1 MSFPKV
7 ERAKTGRSTCRGC
20 GEGIAADE
28 MRVGIEAFVAGR
40 VADTWQHPICALK
53 ACFLEVAPA
62 KRGKCKATDEPFA
75 KGDARLVLCSK
86 DHKTFYGVKGMG
98 DALRPILDAVDDFA
112 VSDIA
117 GLADLD
123 DENRAAVLA
132 ALGVDDDAN
141 TGAKK
146 RTRKSGTT
154 SVSVAEVKLGKAEVK
169 AEASPAT
176 ARATRGGRRASGAAS
191 VGTPAAAEGKASR
204 ATPPAVKP
212 EPVDDGLTDF
222 EREREALIARN
233 KERMQAMNIGVL
245 ASEIATAAATK
256 TGPIP
261 VSYTHLTL
269 PTILLV

>member
-7 ERAKTGRSTCRGC
+7 ERAKTDRSTCRGC

-28 MRVGIEAFVAGR
+28 MRVGIEAFVSGR

-141 TGAKK
+141 AGAKNARGNPAP
-146 RTRKSGTT
+146 RTSPSRRSN
-154 SVSVAEVKLGKAEVK
+154 SASRRSRLRRPLRLRARR
-169 AEASPAT
+169 EADDAPPAPLRW
-176 ARATRGGRRASGAAS
+176 AHLRRRRARR
-191 VGTPAAAEGKASR
+191 PER
-204 ATPPAVKP
+204 RPPRP
-212 EPVDDGLTDF
+212 SPSPST
-222 EREREALIARN
+222 
-233 KERMQAMNIGVL
+233 
-245 ASEIATAAATK
+245 TA
-256 TGPIP
+256 
-261 VSYTHLTL
+261 
-269 PTILLV
+269 

>member
-1 MSFPKV
+1 MSFPKL

-20 GEGIAADE
+20 GEGIAAGE
-28 MRVGIEAFVAGR
+28 LRVGIEAFVAGR
-40 VADTWQHPICALK
+40 VADTWLHPRCALN

-75 KGDARLVLCSK
+75 QGDARLTLCSK

-112 VSDIA
+112 VSDIR

-141 TGAKK
+141 AGAKK
-146 RTRKSGTT
+146 RTRKS
-154 SVSVAEVKLGKAEVK
+154 SAANVSVAEIKLGKPEDK

-191 VGTPAAAEGKASR
+191 VGTPPAAEGSPSDAPRVQAR
-204 ATPPAVKP
+204 APRRRP
-212 EPVDDGLTDF
+212 D
-222 EREREALIARN
+222 
-233 KERMQAMNIGVL
+233 
-245 ASEIATAAATK
+245 
-256 TGPIP
+256 
-261 VSYTHLTL
+261 
-269 PTILLV
+269 

>member
-1 MSFPKV
+1 MSFPKL

-40 VADTWQHPICALK
+40 VADTWQHPRCALN

-75 KGDARLVLCSK
+75 KGDARLALCSK

-112 VSDIA
+112 VSNIT

-141 TGAKK
+141 AGAKK
-146 RTRKSGTT
+146 R
-154 SVSVAEVKLGKAEVK
+154 
-169 AEASPAT
+169 
-176 ARATRGGRRASGAAS
+176 ARRSRGGSTKMRKTREPTMSCC
-191 VGTPAAAEGKASR
+191 
-204 ATPPAVKP
+204 ATWLSPRTDPCFPPFWPWPTKP
-212 EPVDDGLTDF
+212 
-222 EREREALIARN
+222 
-233 KERMQAMNIGVL
+233 
-245 ASEIATAAATK
+245 
-256 TGPIP
+256 
-261 VSYTHLTL
+261 
-269 PTILLV
+269 